1 MTTNKNPR
9 GGESGG
15 FMNTSQTTDA
25 SNSTAILPR
34 VKAAVGRWFWLA
46 EYDCEELR
54 FLYAGKRQYWRQA
67 GICVVLALLR
77 IARWRD
83 A

>member
-1 MTTNKNPR
+1 MTTKRNAAALEQGAAYKYK
-9 GGESGG
+9 
-15 FMNTSQTTDA
+15 TTDT
-25 SNSTAILPR
+25 SNSTATVSLI
-34 VKAAVGRWFWLA
+34 KAAVSRWLWLA

-77 IARWRD
+77 IVRWRD